1 MKIIQKA
8 TTPDGTDIQIE
19 DWSEN
24 YSCFAYA
31 DTIAAYPIAKYTD
44 TYSQF
49 SPQAGRRFRAE
60 FRFESYEVAKPIFE
74 NLVSGAIVLDSLRK
88 YMTEPRYRKCL
99 TGNPED

>member
-1 MKIIQKA
+1 MKIIKNG
-8 TTPDGTDIQIE
+8 TMPDGTAIQIE

-31 DTIAAYPIAKYTD
+31 DTITAYPIAKYTD

-49 SPQAGRRFRAE
+49 SPQAGKIFRAE